1 MFCDCGSSLQ
11 TCTTIAA
18 AACLRDQGVFDNWR
32 TFIDT
37 IQIVNIDDLDFR
49 HLVLLDALLKRHSVS
64 AAARE
69 LDLPQ
74 PTASH
79 GLARLRKALG
89 DPLLVRAR
97 DGMEPTPRA
106 ERSDAHTSELQ
117 SLMRISYAVFCLK
130 TKQRQPRR

>member
-1 MFCDCGSSLQ
+1 M
-11 TCTTIAA
+11 IAA
-18 AACLRDQGVFDNWR
+18 AACLRDQGVFDHWR

-74 PTASH
+74 PTPSH
-79 GLARLRKALG
+79 GLASLRKALG
-89 DPLLVRAR
+89 DPLRVRAR
-97 DGMEPTPRA
+97 DGMDPTPRA
-106 ERSDAHTSELQ
+106 EAKIGRAH
-117 SLMRISYAVFCLK
+117 V
-130 TKQRQPRR
+130 

>member
-1 MFCDCGSSLQ
+1 MEK
-11 TCTTIAA
+11 
-18 AACLRDQGVFDNWR
+18 WR
-32 TFIDT
+32 TCIDT
-37 IQIVNIDDLDFR
+37 SQILNIVYLEFR
-49 HLVLLDALLKRHSVS
+49 HLVLRDALLRRRSVS
-64 AAARE
+64 AAARD

-79 GLARLRKALG
+79 GLARLRRALG

-106 ERSDAHTSELQ
+106 EAIAGVVQQLLELRRDLAEGGQTFSRSEEHTSGLQ

-130 TKQRQPRR
+130 

>member
-1 MFCDCGSSLQ
+1 MRISDWSSDV
-11 TCTTIAA
+11 CSS
-18 AACLRDQGVFDNWR
+18 
-32 TFIDT
+32 
-37 IQIVNIDDLDFR
+37 DLFR

-89 DPLLVRAR
+89 DPLLVR
-97 DGMEPTPRA
+97 RA
-106 ERSDAHTSELQ
+106 TAWSRHH
-117 SLMRISYAVFCLK
+117 V
-130 TKQRQPRR
+130 PRRSPGLFSNCWNCVATWLKAGRHSHLTVSSANSSLPDRKSPILSF